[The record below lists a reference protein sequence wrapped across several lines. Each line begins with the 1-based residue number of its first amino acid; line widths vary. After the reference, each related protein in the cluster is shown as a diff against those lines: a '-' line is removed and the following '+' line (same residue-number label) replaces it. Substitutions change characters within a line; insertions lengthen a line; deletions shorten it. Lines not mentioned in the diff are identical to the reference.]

1 MGDEGLKVIT
11 YKELRGKLK
20 RLGFIEIRTSKHPVY
35 FNEERNITIPL
46 PSHPGDVPKGLL
58 RKIIKEIGISVKE
71 FNAV

>member
-11 YKELRGKLK
+11 YKELRRKLK
-20 RLGFIEIRTSKHPVY
+20 GLGFIEIRTSKHPVY
-35 FNEERNITIPL
+35 FNEERNITIPV
-46 PSHPGDVPKGLL
+46 PSHPCDVPKGLL